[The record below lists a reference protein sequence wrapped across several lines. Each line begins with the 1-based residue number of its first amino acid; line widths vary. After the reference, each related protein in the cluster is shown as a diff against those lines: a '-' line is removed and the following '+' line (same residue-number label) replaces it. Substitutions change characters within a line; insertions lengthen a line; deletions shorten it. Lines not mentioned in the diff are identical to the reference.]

1 MLQYIHYFGRVQS
14 FRGRMRQLPTWA
26 RTIIGILA
34 VPGAIFLALSLIA
47 VAVSILVLLL
57 LTVPVY
63 RMLSA
68 VLLGRPVS
76 PETEQL
82 SEQEYVP
89 PNPNRRH
96 VEVKIIE

>member
-26 RTIIGILA
+26 RGIIGILA
-34 VPGAIFLALSLIA
+34 IPGAILLALSLIA
-47 VAVSILVLLL
+47 VVVSILVLLL
-57 LTVPVY
+57 LTVPAY
-63 RMLSA
+63 RGLA
-68 VLLGRPVS
+68 ALLLGRPVS

-82 SEQEYVP
+82 NEEAYVP